1 MSQNAAIIL
10 YIVKLVLGGVAAFL
24 AIMLWSK
31 TRDPAWMSL
40 VAGAITG
47 YAGIMFNMMLD
58 LGIVIAGSVQIF
70 GIPLSI
76 LLFTAVP
83 ALFFILAFVLML
95 MRNR

>member
-1 MSQNAAIIL
+1 MSQDAAIIL

-24 AIMLWSK
+24 AIVLWSK

-58 LGIVIAGSVQIF
+58 LGIVTAGTPIIF

-83 ALFFILAFVLML
+83 SLFFILAFILMIV
-95 MRNR
+95 RNR